1 MLLLSTHVSNASGE
15 LLVRNTPKI
24 RMAVMVNTEE
34 VEGDVT
40 VHDKDS
46 CSFRLVLP
54 DGKEAGMPDL
64 DAVSCRWIVKSYF
77 SPNLYGK
84 EKEIDEGKDKG
95 RLDFVVKPSLWGL
108 QFVNNILLGTR
119 SEAATDIDIICEL
132 SFEKSGRTHTTR
144 YSRRV
149 TMDVLPST
157 PRMALTSLSRVD
169 EPEDPDFQW
178 VDAGI
183 EITAPGCMY
192 GVIQVYS
199 KYSINVYYI
208 DVGSVVDKTNF
219 IYEYGCIGDSLQFH
233 SCNDYGGGK

>member
-1 MLLLSTHVSNASGE
+1 MKKIYNEIIIVQAFLLLSTHVSNASGE

-84 EKEIDEGKDKG
+84 EKEID
-95 RLDFVVKPSLWGL
+95 
-108 QFVNNILLGTR
+108 
-119 SEAATDIDIICEL
+119 
-132 SFEKSGRTHTTR
+132 
-144 YSRRV
+144 
-149 TMDVLPST
+149 
-157 PRMALTSLSRVD
+157 
-169 EPEDPDFQW
+169 
-178 VDAGI
+178 
-183 EITAPGCMY
+183 
-192 GVIQVYS
+192 
-199 KYSINVYYI
+199 
-208 DVGSVVDKTNF
+208 
-219 IYEYGCIGDSLQFH
+219 
-233 SCNDYGGGK
+233 